1 MDFLST
7 DRAPA
12 AVGPYS
18 QAVKSGRLLF
28 CSGQIGLVPGSG
40 ALADGGVS
48 AQTEQALKNLA
59 AVLKAVGLG
68 LHDVVKTT
76 VFVADIKEFAA
87 VNDVYAKHFGS
98 HKPARSTVQAAAL
111 PLGALVEIDAIAV
124 FP

>member
-48 AQTEQALKNLA
+48 AQTGQALKNLA
-59 AVLKAVGLG
+59 AVLKAAGLG

>member
-59 AVLKAVGLG
+59 AVLKAAGLG

-98 HKPARSTVQAAAL
+98 HKPARSTVQATAL

>member
-59 AVLKAVGLG
+59 AVLKAAGLG